1 MNSSGGSG
9 RAVPS
14 SGGDGH
20 GAGDRDR
27 PQWFG
32 EARAHSARRAGAWSA
47 VSTLATTASQFVSAV
62 ILSRIIS
69 PEEFGTFALAT
80 ALYAFPTQLIGPS
93 LVSATIQHPDLT
105 EQQASNMFW
114 TCLLVY
120 SVLGLSFVAAGP
132 ALAHF
137 YHEPAVAHFMTVY
150 GLVLAVDGSGL
161 QHRALLSRS
170 MRFDVFAKAAI
181 VIGPLSVLVGL
192 LLAWAGAGAW
202 ALAAQVIVTVVLD
215 RLVLFSVVRWRPLRF
230 RGRAGIRSLLQFTSK
245 SAMASGLHLLYS
257 QSQAIVLG
265 RLASVADVGIY
276 TRGQG
281 LFLRPLLQIFNPVQA
296 VLLPIFS
303 ARRHD
308 PEALGMAVRRAT
320 AVLLTLIV
328 PLTAWM
334 IAAGPD
340 IAETLLGERWR
351 VVGNTLRLFAIG
363 ATPWLWLSPLGKVNE
378 AFGHPS
384 RAASVRLVLLP
395 MLILGLFWAAPRGAT
410 YVAGLYAAIEWASV
424 PLGFWLL
431 TREMTLRLAWY
442 LRPALELGGAGVVLT
457 ALLALMTRQCHTHS
471 LGAIGT
477 AAATFTAAYLA
488 GGLLFAC
495 APAGRLALSE
505 VVHVWR
511 SRRIIQGVGRP

>member
-1 MNSSGGSG
+1 MNAIAGSG
-9 RAVPS
+9 RAAPS
-14 SGGDGH
+14 ADSNDRADVG
-20 GAGDRDR
+20 RDR

-32 EARAHSARRAGAWSA
+32 AARQHSARRAGAWSA
-47 VSTLATTASQFVSAV
+47 VSTLATTASQFMSAV

-80 ALYAFPTQLIGPS
+80 ALYAFPTQLVGQS
-93 LVSATIQHPDLT
+93 LVSATIQHTDLT

-114 TCLLVY
+114 TCLLIY
-120 SVLGLSFVAAGP
+120 AVLGLSFVAAGP
-132 ALAHF
+132 VIASF
-137 YHEPAVAHFMTVY
+137 YHQPAVAQFMTVY

-181 VIGPLSVLVGL
+181 VIGPLSLIVGVLF
-192 LLAWAGAGAW
+192 AWAGAGAW
-202 ALAAQVIVTVVLD
+202 ALAAQVVVTVLLD
-215 RLVLFSVVRWRPLRF
+215 RLVLFSVVRWRPLPF
-230 RGRAGIRSLLQFTSK
+230 RAGAGIRSLLHFTSK

-276 TRGQG
+276 SRGQG
-281 LFLRPLLQIFNPVQA
+281 LFLRPLLQIFNPLQA
-296 VLLPIFS
+296 VLLPLFS

-308 PEALGMAVRRAT
+308 PDALGMAVRKAT
-320 AVLLTLIV
+320 AVLLALIV

-340 IAETLLGERWR
+340 IAETLLGDRWR

-363 ATPWLWLSPLGKVNE
+363 ATPWLWLAPLGKVNE

-384 RAASVRLVLLP
+384 RAASVRIILLP
-395 MLILGLFWAAPRGAT
+395 MLIVGLMWAAPRGAT
-410 YVAGLYAAIEWASV
+410 YVAGLYAVIEWASV

-431 TREMTLRLAWY
+431 TREMTLPLSWY
-442 LRPALELGGAGVVLT
+442 LRPAFEFGTVGVVLT
-457 ALLALMTRQCHTHS
+457 AVLAFMTRECHMHS

-477 AAATFTAAYLA
+477 AAATFTAAYVA
-488 GGLLFAC
+488 GGVFFAC
-495 APAGRLALSE
+495 TPAGRLALSE
-505 VVHVWR
+505 VIHVCR
-511 SRRIIQGVGRP
+511 SSRIIKGVGGP

>member
-1 MNSSGGSG
+1 MNANVESRRAATSSDSDV
-9 RAVPS
+9 RTEVQAE
-14 SGGDGH
+14 
-20 GAGDRDR
+20 R

-32 EARAHSARRAGAWSA
+32 KPRQHSARRAGAWSA
-47 VSTLATTASQFVSAV
+47 ASSLASTASQFVSAV

-80 ALYAFPTQLIGPS
+80 AIYAFPAQLVGQS
-93 LVSATIQHPDLT
+93 LVSATIQHADLT

-114 TCLLVY
+114 TCLVIY
-120 SVLGLSFVAAGP
+120 AAMGLAFVAAGP
-132 ALAHF
+132 VAARF
-137 YHEPAVAHFMTVY
+137 YNEPVVSHFMTVY

-170 MRFDVFAKAAI
+170 MRFDVFAKAAV
-181 VIGPLSVLVGL
+181 VIGPISLLAGVLF
-192 LLAWAGAGAW
+192 AWAGAGAW
-202 ALAAQVIVTVVLD
+202 ALAAQVVVTVLLD

-230 RGRAGIRSLLQFTSK
+230 RGGAGIRSLLQFTSK

-308 PEALGMAVRRAT
+308 PEALGMAVRKAT
-320 AVLLTLIV
+320 AVLLALIV

-395 MLILGLFWAAPRGAT
+395 MLIFGLFWAAPRGAT

-442 LRPALELGGAGVVLT
+442 LRPTLELGVTGVVLT
-457 ALLALMTRQCHTHS
+457 ALLALMTRQCHAHS
-471 LGAIGT
+471 LGAVGT
-477 AAATFTAAYLA
+477 AAATFTAAYVA

-495 APAGRLALSE
+495 TPAGRLALSE

-511 SRRIIQGVGRP
+511 SRRIMQGVG